1 MLNKFIFIN
10 GIYDIICS
18 ILLIFMDF
26 SPHLL
31 AYNDKNKITKYKKK
45 YLSLFIFSYGSI
57 RLFTDEK
64 NLLKFSYISEM
75 VYYIFEFIS
84 NDNSNKL
91 NCSFIIFSCFIIEKL
106 I

>member
-1 MLNKFIFIN
+1 MNWQKRAIYLN
-10 GIYDIICS
+10 S
-18 ILLIFMDF
+18 QWSL
-26 SPHLL
+26 
-31 AYNDKNKITKYKKK
+31 K

-91 NCSFIIFSCFIIEKL
+91 NCSFIIFL
-106 I
+106 VLL